1 MKRCEK
7 VANLICISVCVLIFI
22 IGFWFQIADEN
33 SKVMIWATNQFGHP
47 KIMGVA
53 YMAMAATFTGSFI
66 FMIVEIKS
74 RKWYWVLTMALI
86 LVALCGYIFAEII
99 SDENT
104 LNNVMTIISA
114 VIGVLATGV
123 IEVNSKL
130 KQKGYIVKIND
141 SEYEVIMQKR
151 K

>member
-1 MKRCEK
+1 MKSREK
-7 VANLICISVCVLIFI
+7 VANLICISICVLIFI
-22 IGFWFQIADEN
+22 IGFWLQIADEN
-33 SKVMIWATNQFGHP
+33 NKIMIWATNQFGHP
-47 KIMGVA
+47 KIMGAA

-104 LNNVMTIISA
+104 LNNVMTIMSA

-130 KQKGYIVKIND
+130 KRKSYIVKFND